1 MLPSQ
6 MPQARAETAG
16 FPSGLSV
23 GVRSDMLNETLVA
36 LVCFFFCFLSRGD
49 MPENDELKEFAIT
62 GFIGVAFTEADLVNP
77 PLSCIFILSPIIVH

>member
-1 MLPSQ
+1 

-23 GVRSDMLNETLVA
+23 GVKSDMLNATLVFA
-36 LVCFFFCFLSRGD
+36 LVGFFFCFLSIGD

-62 GFIGVAFTEADLVNP
+62 GFIGVGFTEADLVNP